1 MNTLS
6 LYSGNVYVKLS
17 CILTY
22 PRGYIA
28 SLYENMLYSL
38 EDVKMMTILVYS

>member
-22 PRGYIA
+22 PRGCIA
-28 SLYENMLYSL
+28 LLYENMLYYL
-38 EDVKMMTILVYS
+38 EDVKIKTILVYS